1 MKSAAMLVALVLVLA
16 PISASAECAW
26 VLWVRH
32 EEWLSTDIEDVL
44 VWRWEPHS
52 TYKTVQGCE
61 ERQAIE
67 LERPGTTRWR
77 CIPATHEPHGRKK
90 DGAVTTVPCLPDTV
104 DPRWPKGGQ

>member
-1 MKSAAMLVALVLVLA
+1 M
-16 PISASAECAW
+16 
-26 VLWVRH
+26 
-32 EEWLSTDIEDVL
+32 
-44 VWRWEPHS
+44 WRWEPHS

-67 LERPGTTRWR
+67 LERPGTSRWR

-104 DPRWPKGGQ
+104 DPRVPKGK